1 MHNFINILK
10 TTELCILKCRIHIP
24 SNKNFGICPCSF
36 LSLYLICFNRIIFQH
51 HAFVLN
57 SLPQFLN
64 LGTVDILTCWYNS
77 HFSQRI
83 VCFGELSCALYDV
96 ITASLFF
103 PRWLSGKESAC
114 QAGDMDSIPR
124 SGRSLREGNGNPL
137 QLFLPGESHGQR
149 RLAGSSPWGHK
160 ESYMTE

>member
-1 MHNFINILK
+1 MTQASH
-10 TTELCILKCRIHIP
+10 H
-24 SNKNFGICPCSF
+24 
-36 LSLYLICFNRIIFQH
+36 LS
-51 HAFVLN
+51 
-57 SLPQFLN
+57 SLPCFQQAGPEAWCSYLGIKKLLIKYRGLGAKSGFHT